1 MDDDEGA
8 LYVDP
13 FVLTAG
19 RLPEAFPALPEPIT
33 IREPEPE
40 PDMVF
45 RPEPLSPE
53 PVTAVLL
60 EGAVPY
66 L

>member
-19 RLPEAFPALPEPIT
+19 RLPDEPFALPEPIT
-33 IREPEPE
+33 MRDPEPE
-40 PDMVF
+40 PDTVL

-53 PVTAVLL
+53 PVTAVLR